1 MHALLVQCVNACMP
15 DQQQHPILQ
24 KPGAQKPELTPMV
37 CSCTPLHPQAA
48 NRAPS
53 IIFLDELDGLVPAR
67 ASHTGHGGDQ
77 VPLPAC

>member
-1 MHALLVQCVNACMP
+1 
-15 DQQQHPILQ
+15 
-24 KPGAQKPELTPMV
+24 MV